1 MLPWFPRKLGAKS
14 WVCFCP
20 GSEVSKF
27 LRFQRFWRHLLRF
40 RRTKLRSHQRS
51 IAFLLQIFLRVEE
64 TNPVFDA
71 ASPERTWRGIFCYTV
86 NRALDAQFVNTA
98 VISLTWPVSFL
109 DAPSHLFN
117 YKRLCPSVG
126 PSVRPLIR
134 PSPVIFKRVLGA
146 SCAVYPALFSSY

>member
-109 DAPSHLFN
+109 DAPSHL

-126 PSVRPLIR
+126 PYVPCYFRRWKARI
-134 PSPVIFKRVLGA
+134 LGA
-146 SCAVYPALFSSY
+146 SCAVYPALLDAFSHL